1 MSAALKRAR
10 LLPAILLLAAPAVV
24 TSQVEEQ
31 LPFEVLEY
39 SLNGPRE
46 DLQAIVF
53 KRKEWKRLWRWAHSN
68 LAVVPPRPE
77 VDFSKRMIV
86 VVSYE
91 YLPDPSWS
99 AAVTKVAKTD
109 DSLQISVRET
119 LRQGEFCPPVPA
131 VLVHPLLIIEAER
144 VDKRLIR
151 HAQFEVERE
160 TVDCEPHQ

>member
-1 MSAALKRAR
+1 
-10 LLPAILLLAAPAVV
+10 
-24 TSQVEEQ
+24 
-31 LPFEVLEY
+31 
-39 SLNGPRE
+39 
-46 DLQAIVF
+46 
-53 KRKEWKRLWRWAHSN
+53 
-68 LAVVPPRPE
+68 
-77 VDFSKRMIV
+77 MIV

-99 AAVTKVAKTD
+99 VAVTKVAKTD